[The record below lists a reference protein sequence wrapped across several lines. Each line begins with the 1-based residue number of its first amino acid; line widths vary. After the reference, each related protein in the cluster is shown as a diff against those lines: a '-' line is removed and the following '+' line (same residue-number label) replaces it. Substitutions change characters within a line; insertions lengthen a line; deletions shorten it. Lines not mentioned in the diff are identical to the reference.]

1 LALASVSLNTKKKK
15 MKTNKEKNLAHDAR
29 MQDRIRPKPKQYDW
43 EALDAVIRQW
53 KALNEQT

>member
-1 LALASVSLNTKKKK
+1 